1 MLKCTMIHSYPR
13 EYYELY
19 EGFREG
25 GTIRTWVNG
34 VEKLGRRILEHDPAI
49 NLAKFREKFQEVKA
63 DDWVIKVV
71 G

>member
-1 MLKCTMIHSYPR
+1 VALPVINT
-13 EYYELY
+13 
-19 EGFREG
+19 
-25 GTIRTWVNG
+25 
-34 VEKLGRRILEHDPAI
+34 AI